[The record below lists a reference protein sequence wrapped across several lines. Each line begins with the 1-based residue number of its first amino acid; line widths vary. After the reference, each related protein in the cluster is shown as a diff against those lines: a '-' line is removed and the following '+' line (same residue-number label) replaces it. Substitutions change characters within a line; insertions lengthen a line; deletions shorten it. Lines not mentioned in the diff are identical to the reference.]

1 VLVAA
6 LPSQKG
12 IGIVCANLE
21 TKKSL
26 KFARL
31 FDMALKGQTSDLVDD
46 CWLFYFETPTILNAR
61 GKDKW
66 SILQI
71 RASVYPTGVPFVYS
85 PKRTDERPNVGRVYE
100 S

>member
-1 VLVAA
+1 MRK
-6 LPSQKG
+6 SIWQKP
-12 IGIVCANLE
+12 IDIVGANLE
-21 TKKSL
+21 TKRFL
-26 KFARL
+26 KLARL
-31 FDMALKGQTSDLVDD
+31 FDMALKGQTSDLVDE

-71 RASVYPTGVPFVYS
+71 RASVYPTGATFVYT